1 MFGIVAD
8 VAGCAAFVS
17 GDELRWNM
25 VLGLKSVSNLSTV
38 VGLAIHDDLRA
49 RVAAGT
55 VAAAAAAAA
64 AGVGC
69 SVDSLIELLEAA
81 AESATLATESLV
93 NVISLSP
100 NTAIGQ
106 LLAIRGASKPSAE
119 HEEEEGG

>member
-8 VAGCAAFVS
+8 VAGCVAVFVS

-55 VAAAAAAAA
+55 VAAAA
-64 AGVGC
+64 VDC
-69 SVDSLIELLEAA
+69 SVGSLIELLEAA

-100 NTAIGQ
+100 NTAMGQ
-106 LLAIRGASKPSAE
+106 LLAIRGASRTSAE
-119 HEEEEGG
+119 QEEEEEGG

>member
-8 VAGCAAFVS
+8 VAGCVAVFVS

-55 VAAAAAAAA
+55 VVAAAAA
-64 AGVGC
+64 VDC

-100 NTAIGQ
+100 NTAMGQ
-106 LLAIRGASKPSAE
+106 LLAIRGASRTSAE
-119 HEEEEGG
+119 QEEEEEEGG

>member
-8 VAGCAAFVS
+8 VAGCVAFVS

-55 VAAAAAAAA
+55 VAAAA
-64 AGVGC
+64 GVGC

-100 NTAIGQ
+100 NTAMGQ

>member
-64 AGVGC
+64 GVGC

-100 NTAIGQ
+100 NTAMGQ

>member
-1 MFGIVAD
+1 MIGIAAD

-49 RVAAGT
+49 RVG
-55 VAAAAAAAA
+55 AAAAA
-64 AGVGC
+64 VDC
-69 SVDSLIELLEAA
+69 SVDSLKELLEAA

-100 NTAIGQ
+100 NTAMGQ
-106 LLAIRGASKPSAE
+106 LLAISGASKPSAE
-119 HEEEEGG
+119 HVEEEGG

>member
-8 VAGCAAFVS
+8 VAGCVAVFVS

-55 VAAAAAAAA
+55 VAAAAVAA
-64 AGVGC
+64 VGC

-100 NTAIGQ
+100 NTAMGQ
-106 LLAIRGASKPSAE
+106 LLAIRGASRTSAE
-119 HEEEEGG
+119 QEEEEEGG

>member
-8 VAGCAAFVS
+8 VAGCVAVFVS

-55 VAAAAAAAA
+55 VAAVAA
-64 AGVGC
+64 VGC

-100 NTAIGQ
+100 NTAMGQ
-106 LLAIRGASKPSAE
+106 LLAIRGASRTSAE
-119 HEEEEGG
+119 QEEEEEGG

>member
-8 VAGCAAFVS
+8 VAGCVAVFVS

-55 VAAAAAAAA
+55 VAAAAAA
-64 AGVGC
+64 VDC
-69 SVDSLIELLEAA
+69 SVGSLIELLEAA

-100 NTAIGQ
+100 NTAMGQ
-106 LLAIRGASKPSAE
+106 LLAIRGASRTLAE
-119 HEEEEGG
+119 QEEEEEGG

>member
-1 MFGIVAD
+1 
-8 VAGCAAFVS
+8 
-17 GDELRWNM
+17 M

-55 VAAAAAAAA
+55 VAA
-64 AGVGC
+64 VGC

-81 AESATLATESLV
+81 VESATVATESLV

-100 NTAIGQ
+100 NTAMGQ
-106 LLAIRGASKPSAE
+106 LLAIRGASKPSTE
-119 HEEEEGG
+119 QEEEEGG

>member
-55 VAAAAAAAA
+55 VAAAAVAA

-100 NTAIGQ
+100 NTAMGQ